1 MRLTWSQHLQAA
13 RTLESSHVADLG
25 ISFALMGLALLML
38 SEDLLAHEE
47 ACASVSARGD
57 QIQSQVEGPKR

>member
-13 RTLESSHVADLG
+13 RTLESSHFADLG

-38 SEDLLAHEE
+38 SEDLLAQE
-47 ACASVSARGD
+47 
-57 QIQSQVEGPKR
+57 QT